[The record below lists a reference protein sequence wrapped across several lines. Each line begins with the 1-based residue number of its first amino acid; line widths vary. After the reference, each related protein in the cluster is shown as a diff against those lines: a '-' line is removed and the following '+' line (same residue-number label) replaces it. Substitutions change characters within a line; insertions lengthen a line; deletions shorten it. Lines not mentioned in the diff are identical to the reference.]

1 MRRLLLVAVLLL
13 GLAAN
18 APGAEKVLRIG
29 VLSHRGDEATLRNW
43 TPTADY
49 LSREV
54 PEYRFVIVPL
64 DFAAIEP
71 AVRNRQVDFLLV
83 NPGIYVNMEV
93 RYRITRIATL
103 NNLLND
109 RPLNIFGGVIF
120 TRADSPIRTLR
131 DVRGTRFMAVDR
143 TSLGG
148 FQMAWQVLAEK
159 GIDPNQDT
167 RLSFGGTHDA
177 VVRAVLEGEADVGTV
192 RTGILEALSLENH
205 TPLKEVR
212 ILGERWSAEHPFHH
226 STPLYPEWPFSKL
239 PHVPNPLARRVA
251 IALLRMSPL
260 EPAAQ
265 WGDYAG
271 WTIPLEYQPVHELLQ
286 RLHLPPYDQP
296 ERFTLEDAVRKY
308 WYWLLTLA
316 VFLLALAVMTT
327 WVARLNRALERSRRL
342 LERQHN
348 LILDSV
354 ADGIYGVD
362 LEGRTTFFNKA
373 AETITGWKPED
384 LVGTN
389 QHEKLHHTRPD
400 GTPYPADQCPIY
412 LTFHEGRPRYV
423 EEDIFWRKD
432 GSSFPVE
439 YSSTPLRDEEGRI
452 LGSVVVF
459 RDISKRKQ
467 ADEAARQHQLEL
479 THMARLSTL
488 GEMASGMAHEL
499 NQPLTA
505 IATNADA
512 CVRLLEN
519 DACARERIVEV
530 LETIGAQARRAGEI
544 IQQLRQFVRKEE
556 PRVSAVDLNQL
567 VREVLVL
574 VRPELERAAV
584 QLELDLAE
592 PLPPVSVQRIQIDQV
607 ILNLV
612 RNAMEA
618 MLDPQV
624 TRRRLKVRTRPA
636 GANAVTV
643 EVEDSGPGLPP
654 EVRDKLFDPFVTTK
668 PHGMGLGLS
677 ISKGIIEAHK
687 GRLYCEETGSGTL
700 FRFVLPLDAHDH

>member
-1 MRRLLLVAVLLL
+1 M
-13 GLAAN
+13 
-18 APGAEKVLRIG
+18 
-29 VLSHRGDEATLRNW
+29 
-43 TPTADY
+43 
-49 LSREV
+49 
-54 PEYRFVIVPL
+54 
-64 DFAAIEP
+64 
-71 AVRNRQVDFLLV
+71 
-83 NPGIYVNMEV
+83 
-93 RYRITRIATL
+93 
-103 NNLLND
+103 
-109 RPLNIFGGVIF
+109 
-120 TRADSPIRTLR
+120 
-131 DVRGTRFMAVDR
+131 
-143 TSLGG
+143 
-148 FQMAWQVLAEK
+148 
-159 GIDPNQDT
+159 
-167 RLSFGGTHDA
+167 
-177 VVRAVLEGEADVGTV
+177 
-192 RTGILEALSLENH
+192 
-205 TPLKEVR
+205 
-212 ILGERWSAEHPFHH
+212 
-226 STPLYPEWPFSKL
+226 
-239 PHVPNPLARRVA
+239 
-251 IALLRMSPL
+251 
-260 EPAAQ
+260 
-265 WGDYAG
+265 
-271 WTIPLEYQPVHELLQ
+271 
-286 RLHLPPYDQP
+286 
-296 ERFTLEDAVRKY
+296 
-308 WYWLLTLA
+308 
-316 VFLLALAVMTT
+316 
-327 WVARLNRALERSRRL
+327 
-342 LERQHN
+342 
-348 LILDSV
+348 
-354 ADGIYGVD
+354 
-362 LEGRTTFFNKA
+362 
-373 AETITGWKPED
+373 
-384 LVGTN
+384 GTN

-530 LETIGAQARRAGEI
+530 LEIIGAQARRAGEI

-618 MLDPQV
+618 MLDPRI
-624 TRRRLKVRTRPA
+624 TRRRLKVRTRSA

-643 EVEDSGPGLPP
+643 EVEDSGPGLSP